1 MLYLDFLRHGETS
14 LSHTLRGKTDDALTA
29 KGWMQMQSTI
39 AHAEQVSPAW
49 DVIYSSPLQRCRLF
63 AEQWAEQKQLPLYI
77 EPNLQEMDFG
87 EWEAQPTD
95 RLYQLYPDELAQFWQ
110 KPLSFTPPQAES
122 LLAFKSRV
130 LESVETL
137 TQQMYAQGWTRA
149 LIISHGGVI
158 KLLKCQALKQNDN
171 DLLKMSAELGQ
182 LNCFVFDQGQLQ
194 FIQSEDV

>member
-14 LSHTLRGKTDDALTA
+14 LSHTLRGRTDDALTA
-29 KGWMQMQSTI
+29 KGWSQMRSTI
-39 AHAEQVSPAW
+39 TQSEQTGQAW

-77 EPNLQEMDFG
+77 EQNLQEIDFG
-87 EWEAQPTD
+87 EWEAQSTE

-110 KPLSFTPPQAES
+110 TPLSFTPPQAES
-122 LLAFKSRV
+122 LLTFKSRV

-158 KLLKCQALKQNDN
+158 KLLKCQALKQHDN

>member
-14 LSHTLRGKTDDALTA
+14 LSHTLRGRTDDALTA
-29 KGWMQMQSTI
+29 KGWAQMRSTI
-39 AHAEQVSPAW
+39 TQSEQTGQAW

-63 AEQWAEQKQLPLYI
+63 AEQWAEQKQLPLFI

-87 EWEAQPTD
+87 EWEAQSTE

-110 KPLSFTPPQAES
+110 TPLSFTPPQAES
-122 LLAFKSRV
+122 LMAFKSRV

-137 TQQMYAQGWTRA
+137 TQQMHVQGWQRA

-158 KLLKCQALKQNDN
+158 KLLKCQALKQHDN

-182 LNCFVFDQGQLQ
+182 LNRFVFDQGQLQ
-194 FIQSEDV
+194 VIQSEGV

>member
-14 LSHTLRGKTDDALTA
+14 LSHTLRGRTNDALTA
-29 KGWMQMQSTI
+29 KGWVQMQSTI
-39 AHAEQVSPAW
+39 AQAEQVRPAW
-49 DVIYSSPLQRCRLF
+49 DVMYSSPLQRCRLF

-87 EWEAQPTD
+87 EWEAQPTEL
-95 RLYQLYPDELAQFWQ
+95 LYQLFPDELAQFWQ
-110 KPLSFTPPQAES
+110 TPFSFTPPQAES

-130 LESVETL
+130 LESVEAL
-137 TQQMYAQGWTRA
+137 TQQMHKQGWQRA

-158 KLLKCQALKQNDN
+158 KLLKCQALKQHDN

-182 LNCFVFDQGQLQ
+182 LNRFVFDQGQLQ

>member
-1 MLYLDFLRHGETS
+1 MLYLDFLRHGETT
-14 LSHTLRGKTDDALTA
+14 LSHTLRGKTDDALTE

-39 AHAEQVSPAW
+39 AQAEQTGQAW

-63 AEQWAEQKQLPLYI
+63 AEQWVEQKQLPLFI

-95 RLYQLYPDELAQFWQ
+95 RLYQQFPNELVQFWQ
-110 KPLSFTPPQAES
+110 TPLSFTPPQAES
-122 LLAFKSRV
+122 LMAFKSRV
-130 LESVETL
+130 VESIQIL
-137 TQQMYAQGWTRA
+137 TQQMYAQGWQRA

-158 KLLKCQALKQNDN
+158 KLLKCQALKQNAN

-182 LNCFVFDQGQLQ
+182 LNRFVFDQGQLQ

>member
-1 MLYLDFLRHGETS
+1 MLCLDFLRHGETS

-39 AHAEQVSPAW
+39 AQAEQVSQAW

-87 EWEAQPTD
+87 EWEAQPTE
-95 RLYQLYPDELAQFWQ
+95 RLYQLFPDELAQFWQ
-110 KPLSFTPPQAES
+110 TPLSFTPPQAES

-137 TQQMYAQGWTRA
+137 TQQMHKQGWQRA

-158 KLLKCQALKQNDN
+158 KLLKCQALKQHDN

>member
-14 LSHTLRGKTDDALTA
+14 LSHSLRGRTDDALTA
-29 KGWMQMQSTI
+29 KGWTQMRSTI
-39 AHAEQVSPAW
+39 TQSEQTGQAW

-63 AEQWAEQKQLPLYI
+63 AEQWAEQKQLPLFI

-87 EWEAQPTD
+87 EWEAQSTE

-110 KPLSFTPPQAES
+110 TPLSFTPPQAES
-122 LLAFKSRV
+122 LLTFKSRV

-158 KLLKCQALKQNDN
+158 KLLKCQALKQHDN

>member
-1 MLYLDFLRHGETS
+1 MLCLDFLRHGETS

-39 AHAEQVSPAW
+39 AHAEQVSQAW

-87 EWEAQPTD
+87 EWEAQPTE
-95 RLYQLYPDELAQFWQ
+95 RLYQLFPDELAQFWQ
-110 KPLSFTPPQAES
+110 TPLSFTPPQAES

-137 TQQMYAQGWTRA
+137 TQQMHKQGWQRA

-158 KLLKCQALKQNDN
+158 KLLKCQALKQHDN

>member
-14 LSHTLRGKTDDALTA
+14 LSHTLRGRTDDALTA
-29 KGWMQMQSTI
+29 KGWSQMRSTI
-39 AHAEQVSPAW
+39 TQSEQTGQAW

-158 KLLKCQALKQNDN
+158 KLLKCQALKQNAN
-171 DLLKMSAELGQ
+171 DLLKMSAELAQ
-182 LNCFVFDQGQLQ
+182 LNRFVFDQGQLQ

>member
-14 LSHTLRGKTDDALTA
+14 LSHTLRGKTDDALTE

-39 AHAEQVSPAW
+39 AQAEQVSQAW

-122 LLAFKSRV
+122 LLVFKSRV

-158 KLLKCQALKQNDN
+158 KLLKCQALKQNAN

-182 LNCFVFDQGQLQ
+182 LNRFVFDQGQLQ

>member
-39 AHAEQVSPAW
+39 AQAEQLGQAW
-49 DVIYSSPLQRCRLF
+49 DVIYSSPLQRCHLF

-87 EWEAQPTD
+87 EWEAQPTE
-95 RLYQLYPDELAQFWQ
+95 RLYQLFPDELAQFWQ
-110 KPLSFTPPQAES
+110 TPLSFTPPQAES

-137 TQQMYAQGWTRA
+137 TQQMHKQGWQRA

-158 KLLKCQALKQNDN
+158 KLLKCQALNQNDN

-182 LNCFVFDQGQLQ
+182 LNRFVFDQGQLQ

>member
-14 LSHTLRGKTDDALTA
+14 LSHTLRGRTDDALTA
-29 KGWMQMQSTI
+29 KGWAQMRSTI
-39 AHAEQVSPAW
+39 TQSEQTGQAW

-63 AEQWAEQKQLPLYI
+63 AEQWAEQKQLPLFI

-87 EWEAQPTD
+87 EWEAQSTE

-110 KPLSFTPPQAES
+110 TPLSFTLPQAES
-122 LLAFKSRV
+122 LLTFKSRV

-158 KLLKCQALKQNDN
+158 KLLKCQALRQHDN

>member
-39 AHAEQVSPAW
+39 AHAEQVSQAW

-63 AEQWAEQKQLPLYI
+63 AEEWAEQKQLPLYI

-158 KLLKCQALKQNDN
+158 KLLKCQALKQNAN
-171 DLLKMSAELGQ
+171 DLLKMSAELAQ
-182 LNCFVFDQGQLQ
+182 LNRFVFDQGQLQ

>member
-1 MLYLDFLRHGETS
+1 MLCLDFLRHGETN
-14 LSHTLRGKTDDALTA
+14 LSHTLRGRTDDALTA
-29 KGWMQMQSTI
+29 KGWAQMRSTI
-39 AHAEQVSPAW
+39 TQSEQTGQAW

-63 AEQWAEQKQLPLYI
+63 SEQWAEQKQLPLYI

-87 EWEAQPTD
+87 EWEAQSTE

-110 KPLSFTPPQAES
+110 TPLSFTPPQAES
-122 LLAFKSRV
+122 LLTFKSRV

-158 KLLKCQALKQNDN
+158 KLLKCQALKQHDN

>member
-14 LSHTLRGKTDDALTA
+14 LSHTLRGRTDDALTA
-29 KGWMQMQSTI
+29 KGWAQMRSTI
-39 AHAEQVSPAW
+39 TQAEQIRPAW

-87 EWEAQPTD
+87 EWEAQPTE
-95 RLYQLYPDELAQFWQ
+95 RLYQQFPNELAQFWQ

-137 TQQMYAQGWTRA
+137 TQQMHVQGWQRA

-158 KLLKCQALKQNDN
+158 KLLKCQALKQNAN

-182 LNCFVFDQGQLQ
+182 LNRFVFDQGQLQ
-194 FIQSEDV
+194 VIQSEGA

>member
-39 AHAEQVSPAW
+39 AHAEQVSQAW

-63 AEQWAEQKQLPLYI
+63 AEEWAEQKQLPLYI

-87 EWEAQPTD
+87 EWEAQPTE
-95 RLYQLYPDELAQFWQ
+95 RLYQQFANELAQFWQ
-110 KPLSFTPPQAES
+110 TPLSFTPPQAES

-137 TQQMYAQGWTRA
+137 TQQMHKQGWQRA

-158 KLLKCQALKQNDN
+158 KLLKCQALKQHDN

-182 LNCFVFDQGQLQ
+182 LNRFVFDQGQLQ
-194 FIQSEDV
+194 FIQNEDV

>member
-14 LSHTLRGKTDDALTA
+14 LSHTLRGRTDDALTA
-29 KGWMQMQSTI
+29 KGWAQMRSTI
-39 AHAEQVSPAW
+39 TQSEQTGQAW

-87 EWEAQPTD
+87 EWEAQLTE

-110 KPLSFTPPQAES
+110 TPLSFTPPQAES
-122 LLAFKSRV
+122 LLTFKSRV

-158 KLLKCQALKQNDN
+158 KLLKCQALKQHDN

>member
-1 MLYLDFLRHGETS
+1 MLYLDFLRHGETN
-14 LSHTLRGKTDDALTA
+14 LSHTLRGRTDDALTA
-29 KGWMQMQSTI
+29 KGWAQMQSTI
-39 AHAEQVSPAW
+39 AQAEQLRPAW

-158 KLLKCQALKQNDN
+158 KLLKCQALKQNAN
-171 DLLKMSAELGQ
+171 DLLKMSAELAQ
-182 LNCFVFDQGQLQ
+182 LNRFVFDQGQLQ

>member
-1 MLYLDFLRHGETS
+1 MLCLDFLRHGETS

-29 KGWMQMQSTI
+29 KGWAQMQSTI
-39 AHAEQVSPAW
+39 AQAEQVSQAW

-63 AEQWAEQKQLPLYI
+63 AEEWAEQKQLPLYI

-95 RLYQLYPDELAQFWQ
+95 RLYQQFPNELVQFWQ
-110 KPLSFTPPQAES
+110 TPLSFTPPQAES
-122 LLAFKSRV
+122 LMAFKSRV
-130 LESVETL
+130 VESIQIL
-137 TQQMYAQGWTRA
+137 TQQMYAQGWQRA

-158 KLLKCQALKQNDN
+158 KLLKCQALKQHDN

-182 LNCFVFDQGQLQ
+182 LNRFVFDQGQLQ

>member
-14 LSHTLRGKTDDALTA
+14 LSHTLRGRTDDALTA
-29 KGWMQMQSTI
+29 KGWTQMRSTI
-39 AHAEQVSPAW
+39 TQSEQTGQAW

-63 AEQWAEQKQLPLYI
+63 AEQWAEQKQLPLFI

-87 EWEAQPTD
+87 EWEAQSTE

-110 KPLSFTPPQAES
+110 TPLSFTPPQAES
-122 LLAFKSRV
+122 LLTFKSRV
-130 LESVETL
+130 LESVENL

-158 KLLKCQALKQNDN
+158 KLLKCQALKQHDN

>member
-1 MLYLDFLRHGETS
+1 MLYLDFLRHGETT
-14 LSHTLRGKTDDALTA
+14 LSHTLRGKTDDALTE

-39 AHAEQVSPAW
+39 AQAEQTGQAW

-63 AEQWAEQKQLPLYI
+63 AEQWVEQKQLPLFI

-95 RLYQLYPDELAQFWQ
+95 RLYQIFPDELAQFWQ
-110 KPLSFTPPQAES
+110 TPLSFTPPQAES
-122 LLAFKSRV
+122 LMAFKSRV
-130 LESVETL
+130 VESIQIL
-137 TQQMYAQGWTRA
+137 TQQMYAQGWQRA

-182 LNCFVFDQGQLQ
+182 LNSFVFDQGQLQ
-194 FIQSEDV
+194 VIQSEGA

>member
-39 AHAEQVSPAW
+39 AQAEQVSQAW

-63 AEQWAEQKQLPLYI
+63 AEEWAEQKQLPLYI

-87 EWEAQPTD
+87 EWEAQPTE

-110 KPLSFTPPQAES
+110 TPLSFTPPQAES

>member
-14 LSHTLRGKTDDALTA
+14 LSHTLRGRTDDALTA
-29 KGWMQMQSTI
+29 KGWAQMRSTI
-39 AHAEQVSPAW
+39 TQSEQTGQAW

-63 AEQWAEQKQLPLYI
+63 AEQWAEQKQLPLFI

-87 EWEAQPTD
+87 EWEAQSTE

-110 KPLSFTPPQAES
+110 TPLSFTPPQAES
-122 LLAFKSRV
+122 LMAFKSRV
-130 LESVETL
+130 LESIETL

-158 KLLKCQALKQNDN
+158 KLLKCQALKQHDN

-182 LNCFVFDQGQLQ
+182 LNRFVFDQGQLQ
-194 FIQSEDV
+194 VIQSEGV

>member
-14 LSHTLRGKTDDALTA
+14 LSHTLRGRTDDALTE

-39 AHAEQVSPAW
+39 AQAEQVSQAW

-63 AEQWAEQKQLPLYI
+63 AEQWAGQKQLPLFI

-87 EWEAQPTD
+87 EWEAQSAE

-110 KPLSFTPPQAES
+110 TPLSFTPPQAES
-122 LLAFKSRV
+122 LMAFKSRV
-130 LESVETL
+130 VESIQIL

-158 KLLKCQALKQNDN
+158 KLLKCQALKQHDN

-182 LNCFVFDQGQLQ
+182 LNSFVFDQGQLQ
-194 FIQSEDV
+194 VIQSEGA

>member
-14 LSHTLRGKTDDALTA
+14 LSHTLRGRTDDALTA
-29 KGWMQMQSTI
+29 KGWAQMQSTI
-39 AHAEQVSPAW
+39 AQAEQLRPAW

-87 EWEAQPTD
+87 EWEAQSTE

-110 KPLSFTPPQAES
+110 TPLSFTPPQAES
-122 LLAFKSRV
+122 LLTFKSRV

-158 KLLKCQALKQNDN
+158 KLLKCQALKQHDN

>member
-1 MLYLDFLRHGETS
+1 MLYLDFLRHGETN
-14 LSHTLRGKTDDALTA
+14 LSHTLRGRTDDALTA
-29 KGWMQMQSTI
+29 KGWTQMRSTI
-39 AHAEQVSPAW
+39 TQAEQLRQVW

-87 EWEAQPTD
+87 EWEAQSTE

-110 KPLSFTPPQAES
+110 TPLSFTPPQAES
-122 LLAFKSRV
+122 LLTFKSRV
-130 LESVETL
+130 VESIQIL

-158 KLLKCQALKQNDN
+158 KLLKCQALKQHDN

-182 LNCFVFDQGQLQ
+182 LNSFVFDQGQLQ

>member
-14 LSHTLRGKTDDALTA
+14 LSHTLRGRTDDALTA
-29 KGWMQMQSTI
+29 KGWTQMRSTI
-39 AHAEQVSPAW
+39 TQAEQLRQVW

-63 AEQWAEQKQLPLYI
+63 AEQWAGQKQLPLFI

-87 EWEAQPTD
+87 EWEAQSTE
-95 RLYQLYPDELAQFWQ
+95 RLYQLYPDKLAQFW
-110 KPLSFTPPQAES
+110 KTPLSFTPPQAES
-122 LLAFKSRV
+122 LMTFKSRV
-130 LESVETL
+130 VESIQIL

-158 KLLKCQALKQNDN
+158 KLLKCQALKQHDN

-182 LNCFVFDQGQLQ
+182 LNRFVFDQGQLQ
-194 FIQSEDV
+194 FIQNEDV

>member
-1 MLYLDFLRHGETS
+1 MLYLDFLRHAETN
-14 LSHTLRGKTDDALTA
+14 LSHTLRGRTDDALTA
-29 KGWMQMQSTI
+29 KGWAQMRSTI
-39 AHAEQVSPAW
+39 TQSEQTGQAW

-63 AEQWAEQKQLPLYI
+63 SEQWAEQKQLPLYI

-87 EWEAQPTD
+87 EWEAQSTE

-110 KPLSFTPPQAES
+110 TPLSFTPPQAES
-122 LLAFKSRV
+122 LLTFKSRV

-158 KLLKCQALKQNDN
+158 KLLKCQALKQHDN

>member
-14 LSHTLRGKTDDALTA
+14 LSHTLRGRTDDALTA
-29 KGWMQMQSTI
+29 KGWAQMRSTI
-39 AHAEQVSPAW
+39 TQSEQTGQAW

-63 AEQWAEQKQLPLYI
+63 SEQWAEQKQLPLYI

-87 EWEAQPTD
+87 EWEAQSTE

-110 KPLSFTPPQAES
+110 TPLSFTPPQAES
-122 LLAFKSRV
+122 LLTFKSRV

-158 KLLKCQALKQNDN
+158 KLLKCQALKQHDN
-171 DLLKMSAELGQ
+171 DLLKMSAKLGQ
-182 LNCFVFDQGQLQ
+182 LNRFVFDQGQLQ

>member
-14 LSHTLRGKTDDALTA
+14 LSHTLRGRTDDALTA
-29 KGWMQMQSTI
+29 KGWAQMRSTI
-39 AHAEQVSPAW
+39 TQAEQVRQAW

-63 AEQWAEQKQLPLYI
+63 AEQWAERKQLPLYI
-77 EPNLQEMDFG
+77 DPNLQEMDFG
-87 EWEAQPTD
+87 EWEAQPTE

-110 KPLSFTPPQAES
+110 TPLSFTPPQAES
-122 LLAFKSRV
+122 LMAFKSRV
-130 LESVETL
+130 VESIQIL

-182 LNCFVFDQGQLQ
+182 LNRFVFDQGQLQ
-194 FIQSEDV
+194 VIQSEGA

>member
-14 LSHTLRGKTDDALTA
+14 LSHTLRGRTDDALTA
-29 KGWMQMQSTI
+29 KGWAQMQSTI
-39 AHAEQVSPAW
+39 AQAEQVWPAW

-63 AEQWAEQKQLPLYI
+63 AEQWAGQKQLPLFI

-87 EWEAQPTD
+87 EWEAQSTE

-110 KPLSFTPPQAES
+110 TPLSFTPPQAES
-122 LLAFKSRV
+122 LMAFKSRV
-130 LESVETL
+130 VESIQML
-137 TQQMYAQGWTRA
+137 TQQMYAQDWTRA

-182 LNCFVFDQGQLQ
+182 LNRFVFDQGQLQ

>member
-1 MLYLDFLRHGETS
+1 MRYWLAGLRFEKCWFRSSVGLEQQPSKLWVLGSNPNGITKS
-14 LSHTLRGKTDDALTA
+14 LS
-29 KGWMQMQSTI
+29 
-39 AHAEQVSPAW
+39 
-49 DVIYSSPLQRCRLF
+49 
-63 AEQWAEQKQLPLYI
+63 
-77 EPNLQEMDFG
+77 NLQEIDFG
-87 EWEAQPTD
+87 EWEAQPTE
-95 RLYQLYPDELAQFWQ
+95 RLYQQFPNELAQFWQ
-110 KPLSFTPPQAES
+110 TPLSFTPPQAES

-137 TQQMYAQGWTRA
+137 TQQMHKQGWQRA

-182 LNCFVFDQGQLQ
+182 LNRFVFDQGQLQ

>member
-1 MLYLDFLRHGETS
+1 MLCLDFLRHGETS

-29 KGWMQMQSTI
+29 KGWAQMQSTI
-39 AHAEQVSPAW
+39 AQAEQVSQAW

-87 EWEAQPTD
+87 EWEAQSTE

-110 KPLSFTPPQAES
+110 TPLSFTPPQAES
-122 LLAFKSRV
+122 LLTFKSRV

-158 KLLKCQALKQNDN
+158 KLLKCQALKQHDN

>member
-14 LSHTLRGKTDDALTA
+14 LSHTLRGRTDDALTA
-29 KGWMQMQSTI
+29 KGWAQMQSTI
-39 AHAEQVSPAW
+39 TQSEQTGQAW

-87 EWEAQPTD
+87 EWEAQSTE

-110 KPLSFTPPQAES
+110 TPLSFTPPQAES
-122 LLAFKSRV
+122 LLTFKSRV

-158 KLLKCQALKQNDN
+158 KLLKCQALKQHDN

>member
-14 LSHTLRGKTDDALTA
+14 LSHTLRGRTDDALTA
-29 KGWMQMQSTI
+29 KGWAQMRSTI
-39 AHAEQVSPAW
+39 TQSEQTGQAW

-63 AEQWAEQKQLPLYI
+63 AEQWAEQKQLPLFI

-87 EWEAQPTD
+87 EWEAQSTE

-110 KPLSFTPPQAES
+110 TPLSFTPPQAES
-122 LLAFKSRV
+122 LMAFKSRV
-130 LESVETL
+130 LEFIETL

-158 KLLKCQALKQNDN
+158 KLLKCQALKQHDN

-182 LNCFVFDQGQLQ
+182 LNCFVFDQGQFQ

>member
-14 LSHTLRGKTDDALTA
+14 LSHTLRGRTDDALTA
-29 KGWMQMQSTI
+29 KGWLQMQSTI
-39 AHAEQVSPAW
+39 TQSEQTGQAW

-87 EWEAQPTD
+87 EWEAQSTE

-110 KPLSFTPPQAES
+110 TPLSFTPPQAES
-122 LLAFKSRV
+122 LMAFKSRV
-130 LESVETL
+130 VESIQML

-158 KLLKCQALKQNDN
+158 KLLKCQALKQHDN

-182 LNCFVFDQGQLQ
+182 LNSFVFDQGQLQ

>member
-14 LSHTLRGKTDDALTA
+14 LSHSLRGRTDDALTA
-29 KGWMQMQSTI
+29 KGWTQMRSTI
-39 AHAEQVSPAW
+39 TQSEQTGQAW

-63 AEQWAEQKQLPLYI
+63 AEQWAEQKQLPLFI

-87 EWEAQPTD
+87 EWEAQSTE

-158 KLLKCQALKQNDN
+158 KLLKCQALKQNAN
-171 DLLKMSAELGQ
+171 DLLKMSAELAQ
-182 LNCFVFDQGQLQ
+182 LNRFVFDQGQLQ

>member
-1 MLYLDFLRHGETS
+1 MLCLDFLRHGETS

-29 KGWMQMQSTI
+29 KGWAQMQSTI
-39 AHAEQVSPAW
+39 AQAEQVSQAW

-158 KLLKCQALKQNDN
+158 KLLKCQALKQNAN
-171 DLLKMSAELGQ
+171 DLLKMSAELAQ
-182 LNCFVFDQGQLQ
+182 LNRFVFDQGQLQ

>member
-1 MLYLDFLRHGETS
+1 MLCLDFLRHGETS

-29 KGWMQMQSTI
+29 KGWAQMQSTI
-39 AHAEQVSPAW
+39 AQAEQVSQAW

-87 EWEAQPTD
+87 EWEAQPTE
-95 RLYQLYPDELAQFWQ
+95 RLYQQFPNELAQFWQ
-110 KPLSFTPPQAES
+110 TPFSFTPPQAES

-130 LESVETL
+130 LESVEAL
-137 TQQMYAQGWTRA
+137 TQQMHKQGWQRA

-158 KLLKCQALKQNDN
+158 KLLKCQALKQHDN

-182 LNCFVFDQGQLQ
+182 LNRFVFDQGQLQ

>member
-14 LSHTLRGKTDDALTA
+14 LSHTLRGRTDDALTA
-29 KGWMQMQSTI
+29 KGWAQMRSTI
-39 AHAEQVSPAW
+39 TQSEQTGQAW

-63 AEQWAEQKQLPLYI
+63 AEQWAEQKQLPLFI

-87 EWEAQPTD
+87 EWEAQSTE

-110 KPLSFTPPQAES
+110 TPLSFTPPQAES
-122 LLAFKSRV
+122 LMAFKSRV
-130 LESVETL
+130 LEFIETL

-158 KLLKCQALKQNDN
+158 KLLKCQALKQHDN